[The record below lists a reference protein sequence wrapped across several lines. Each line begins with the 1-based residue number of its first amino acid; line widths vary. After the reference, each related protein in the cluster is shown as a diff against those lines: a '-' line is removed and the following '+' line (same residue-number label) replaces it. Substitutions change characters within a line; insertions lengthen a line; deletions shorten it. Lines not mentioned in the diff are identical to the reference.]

1 MASLHESHTDDLA
14 LVTGVDPALATPQ
27 SCLPSP
33 AASGS
38 LPTSGSLQS
47 YDAESLPSSCK
58 SDNSSRTCETGPV
71 VVAAGGAAALSGG
84 AASSGFARPVTAGN
98 VLQEL
103 RLVEARVLEIASVL
117 SRMDLDVGAIERG
130 MLKRILDSIASD
142 GK

>member
-14 LVTGVDPALATPQ
+14 LVTGAEAAVATPQ

-33 AASGS
+33 ATSGS

-47 YDAESLPSSCK
+47 YDAESLPSSCET
-58 SDNSSRTCETGPV
+58 SGSSRTCDTGP
-71 VVAAGGAAALSGG
+71 AAGGTAILSVPGVG
-84 AASSGFARPVTAGN
+84 VSSGFARPVTAGN

-103 RLVEARVLEIASVL
+103 RLVEVRVLEIASVL
-117 SRMDLDVGAIERG
+117 SRMDLDVGAVERG
-130 MLKRILDSIASD
+130 MLKRILDSIAASD